1 MTGFAEMRRL
11 EQSLI
16 YIRAFGLLVAAGVL
30 LTTDDFPS
38 KMLERTGWITVA
50 IVVLGNVAIWGGLGR
65 TSTREHL
72 RILASVA
79 ALLDAF
85 IVFTFIWI
93 FAYQTPFVMWAVVLL
108 LPMEG
113 ALRYRLRGALIAA
126 AVCAVFFIPQSLRVG
141 EVTGT
146 GEFEWN
152 TYIFIAG
159 LAFLVAGVVGAM
171 AENWYEQSL
180 ALKSQSLQL
189 AEVDE
194 LKDRFLAITS
204 HEIRGPLTA
213 IIAGVDTVQKRS
225 DRLTPEQRDR
235 LLDMVATQGH
245 QLARLVDDL
254 LVTAQMQNGAPAL
267 HPQWVALAEV
277 FDGAIGAASPKR
289 RGHQLEI
296 FVDQLE
302 CEIDA
307 ARVSQIVRN
316 LLENA
321 YKYTAEK
328 TAVSV
333 SAKKSLSGITITIA
347 DNGEGIPT
355 ENRERL
361 FEAFARGE
369 GTKAG
374 QEGVGLGLYVVSQLV
389 SAMDGHVDLASS
401 SSGTTFTISLPC
413 QTRFGTTKLGLVL
426 EDGTSTA

>member
-1 MTGFAEMRRL
+1 
-11 EQSLI
+11 
-16 YIRAFGLLVAAGVL
+16 VA
-30 LTTDDFPS
+30 
-38 KMLERTGWITVA
+38 
-50 IVVLGNVAIWGGLGR
+50 LGNVAIWGALGR
-65 TSTREHL
+65 ATTRGHL
-72 RILASVA
+72 RILSSVA
-79 ALLDAF
+79 FPLDAF

-93 FAYQTPFVMWAVVLL
+93 FAYQTPYVMWAVILL

-113 ALRYRLRGALIAA
+113 ALRYRLKGALMAA
-126 AVCAVFFIPQSLRVG
+126 AVCALFLVAQTIRVG
-141 EVTGT
+141 EVNGS

-171 AENWYEQSL
+171 AENWYEQSV

-213 IIAGVDTVQKRS
+213 IIAGVDTVQKRN

-235 LLDMVATQGH
+235 LLEMVAAQGQ

-267 HPQWVALAEV
+267 HPQWVALPEV

-296 FVDQLE
+296 FVDQLK

-321 YKYTAEK
+321 YKYTSEK

-333 SAKKSLSGITITIA
+333 SAKKASSGITIAIA
-347 DNGEGIPT
+347 DTGDGIPL

-361 FEAFARGE
+361 FEAFARGD

-389 SAMDGHVDLASS
+389 STMDGHIDLASS
-401 SSGTTFTISLPC
+401 SNGTTFTISIPC
-413 QTRFGTTKLGLVL
+413 QTRSQAPKLGLVP